1 MAKYSNTSPYFVTEE
16 NNISDYVNGQLG
28 FGT

>member
-1 MAKYSNTSPYFVTEE
+1 MAKYSNTSPYFATEE